1 MLLFIYLYFL
11 LLHNPQECTL
21 CYEVRFGRL
30 LKFQTSLDTKL
41 PKPWSSKT
49 HHNNKNNQTDTPPQI
64 PEKNAESNKKDKVW
78 IELEDMSSPKK
89 KSTDISYNLTPKT
102 KESQQQRSQRM
113 KMEQ

>member
-64 PEKNAESNKKDKVW
+64 PEKNAESNKKDMNRTRGYVF
-78 IELEDMSSPKK
+78 PKK
-89 KSTDISYNLTPKT
+89 EIYWYILWSNTQN
-102 KESQQQRSQRM
+102 
-113 KMEQ
+113 

>member
-1 MLLFIYLYFL
+1 M
-11 LLHNPQECTL
+11 
-21 CYEVRFGRL
+21 RL
-30 LKFQTSLDTKL
+30 DLADFLKFQTSLETKL

-49 HHNNKNNQTDTPPQI
+49 HHNNKNNQTDTPPHI
-64 PEKNAESNKKDKVW
+64 PEKNAESNKKDKIW

-89 KSTDISYNLTPKT
+89 KSTDISYDLTPKT